1 MSTYI
6 RKTPL
11 KEDCPMEKTLNIIS
25 GKWKI
30 AILCELNRN
39 DCRLIDFERC
49 NPEASKRALTQQLG
63 ELINDDIIKKEDFDV
78 YPKKV
83 VYSLTSKG
91 VELISVL
98 QKLGEFGEKL

>member
-1 MSTYI
+1 MGTYI

-30 AILCELNRN
+30 AILCELNRG
-39 DCRLIDFERC
+39 DCRLTDLEKY
-49 NPEASKRALTQQLG
+49 NPEASKRALTQQLK
-63 ELINDDIIKKEDFDV
+63 ELVDDNIIKKEDFNV

-83 VYSLTSKG
+83 IYSLTSKG
-91 VELISVL
+91 KKLIPVL
-98 QKLGEFGEKL
+98 NSLGNFGENL

>member
-1 MSTYI
+1 MGKYI
-6 RKTPL
+6 RKTPI

-30 AILCELNRN
+30 ALLCELNRGS
-39 DCRLIDFERC
+39 CRLTELEKY
-49 NPEASKRALTQQLG
+49 NPEASKRALTQQLK
-63 ELINDDIIKKEDFDV
+63 ELINDDIIKKKDFDT

-91 VELISVL
+91 KDLIPVL
-98 QKLGEFGEKL
+98 KVLGEFGEKL

>member
-1 MSTYI
+1 MSIYI

-11 KEDCPMEKTLNIIS
+11 KEDCPMEKTLNVIS

-30 AILCELNRN
+30 ALLCELNRRN
-39 DCRLIDFERC
+39 SRLIDFQKQ

-63 ELINDDIIKKEDFDV
+63 ELIKDNIIQKKDFGV

-83 VYSLTSKG
+83 EYSLT
-91 VELISVL
+91 ELGKELFVVIKV
-98 QKLGEFGEKL
+98 LGEFGEKL